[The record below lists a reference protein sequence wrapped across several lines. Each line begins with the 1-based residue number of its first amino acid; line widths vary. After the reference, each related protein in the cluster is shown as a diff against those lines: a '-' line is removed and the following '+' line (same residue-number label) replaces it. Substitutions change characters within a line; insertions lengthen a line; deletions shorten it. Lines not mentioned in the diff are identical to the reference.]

1 VFSLIDHYVPGQ
13 TQTITVTVTDPVNV
27 VYGFQMTA
35 RYGTT
40 DQQLSAN
47 QAGTFTSGGSD
58 TFVMCDN
65 FSPRLPGKSCAASQ
79 PVEFIEH
86 SAPSRKAFTFTWTA
100 PATDVGPVHFYVA
113 GNAVNNNGLQDGGDH
128 VYTNSYVLNSGTPIS
143 CSTAKPVISQGGII
157 SAFGFGA
164 LKSFAAGSWLEIYG
178 TNFATTTRLWG
189 GSDFNGSIAPT
200 LIDNVSVSVNGKP
213 AAVDFVS
220 PGQVNV
226 QAPADSATGPV
237 NVTVTNCT
245 QTSDPIQVTKGDLVP
260 GLLINTVGDKVYLGA
275 LVPNTSTFTG
285 YPSHPAKSGDIIQV
299 YGIGFGDTTPP
310 ISPGTIV
317 GVANSLANP
326 LTVLFGTAPDPS
338 PLYKGLAPG
347 FVGLYQFNLT
357 VPKLAD
363 GDYPM
368 SFQVGSV
375 KAAQTL
381 LFTVKN

>member
-1 VFSLIDHYVPGQ
+1 V
-13 TQTITVTVTDPVNV
+13 
-27 VYGFQMTA
+27 
-35 RYGTT
+35 
-40 DQQLSAN
+40 
-47 QAGTFTSGGSD
+47 
-58 TFVMCDN
+58 
-65 FSPRLPGKSCAASQ
+65 
-79 PVEFIEH
+79 
-86 SAPSRKAFTFTWTA
+86 
-100 PATDVGPVHFYVA
+100 
-113 GNAVNNNGLQDGGDH
+113 
-128 VYTNSYVLNSGTPIS
+128 
-143 CSTAKPVISQGGII
+143 
-157 SAFGFGA
+157 
-164 LKSFAAGSWLEIYG
+164 
-178 TNFATTTRLWG
+178 
-189 GSDFNGSIAPT
+189 
-200 LIDNVSVSVNGKP
+200 IDNVSVSVNGKP

-275 LVPNTSTFTG
+275 LVPNTSTYTG
-285 YPSHPAKSGDIIQV
+285 YPSHPAKPGDIIQV
-299 YGIGFGDTTPP
+299 YGIGFGDTTPS
-310 ISPGTIV
+310 IAPGTIV

-326 LTVLFGTAPDPS
+326 FTVLFGTAPDPS

-375 KAAQTL
+375 KATQTL